1 MMPGLGS
8 EWQKESMG
16 TFGFG
21 GICLEGKPL
30 DQGRGPANVK
40 RGAPPV
46 GEDDGQRAK
55 RAVKDWPTGKLVC
68 AAPED

>member
-16 TFGFG
+16 TFG
-21 GICLEGKPL
+21 GICLEGKSPN
-30 DQGRGPANVK
+30 QGRGPANVK

-46 GEDDGQRAK
+46 GDDDGQRAK
-55 RAVKDWPTGKLVC
+55 RAVKNWPTGKPVR
-68 AAPED
+68 AAPGN